1 MFEGFEVDLEYW
13 SDASGIFDSASQ
25 DDFDSDAK
33 KLTER
38 EPQNNTHQV
47 LFPVR
52 LRRMLEFCAV
62 HNLNDIVSWDMDG
75 ASFRIHEPNA
85 FVRLILP
92 KFFDQTRLKSFQ
104 RVSGMVGFVLFL
116 FNTNRSSHSLLLCVL
131 SNLSGT
137 IFAE

>member
-25 DDFDSDAK
+25 KDDFDSDAK
-33 KLTER
+33 KLTEH

-52 LRRMLEFCAV
+52 LRRMLEFCDM

-92 KFFDQTRLKSFQ
+92 TFFDQTRLKSFQ
-104 RVSGMVGFVLFL
+104 RVSGMNGFVRFCSTRIGAHTLSLYVFL
-116 FNTNRSSHSLLLCVL
+116 AT
-131 SNLSGT
+131 
-137 IFAE
+137 